1 MYLRRPQ
8 LLEIQNQQ
16 LLVRTGN
23 EEPNNLTIKK
33 TVEIQPHYRRLFLSE
48 GSEDRDS

>member
-8 LLEIQNQQ
+8 LLEIP

-23 EEPNNLTIKK
+23 EEPNDLTIKK
-33 TVEIQPHYRRLFLSE
+33 TVEIQPHYRRLYLSE